1 MSNAMRALLLGLNR
15 LETVGQAGNTAN
27 PSQAIENRIKI
38 SDPVRDDWKAS
49 PSIIDVCE
57 FAIGKSLVPSG
68 PAFTGV
74 STDWDVIEAVMRMRR
89 AQGALTPAVIGVKIG
104 VSLRGARF
112 VRAEGAIADATLNGC
127 TMRAYW
133 SPVDTA
139 INGAGEWRRMAAY
152 DFSLNDALTY
162 GDSFGGAIA
171 GYTTDNATFSSP
183 PFEVAIPKGRLTWI
197 ARDIVHTGTGGVGLH
212 VEAY

>member
-1 MSNAMRALLLGLNR
+1 MSNAMNALLLGLNR
-15 LETVGQAGNTAN
+15 LETVGQAGGVNTH
-27 PSQAIENRIKI
+27 SQAIENRVKI
-38 SDPVRDDWKAS
+38 LDPVRDDWKAS

-57 FAIGKSLVPSG
+57 FVIGKALIPTG
-68 PAFTGV
+68 GAFTGV

-89 AQGALTPAVIGVKIG
+89 AQGALSPSVTGVKIG

-112 VRAEGAIADATLNGC
+112 IRAEGVIADATLNGC

-133 SPVDTA
+133 TPVDA
-139 INGAGEWRRMAAY
+139 ALNGGGEWRRVSAY

-162 GDSFGGAIA
+162 GDAFGGAIA
-171 GYTTDNATFSSP
+171 GYTTDNAIFSSP

-197 ARDIVHTGTGGVGLH
+197 PRDIAHTGTGGVGLH
-212 VEAY
+212 IEAY